1 MEETVMNNA
10 GFEVETPVTGDAE
23 QEISMAE
30 LLGEERQQEPAQTVN
45 GGGDG
50 QQQEAEPN
58 RQDEQAERNR
68 VYAGMERSL
77 RARYQR
83 EYDEKLRN
91 DPAYTFGSRMLQYI
105 AQSQGLSLE
114 DAANFANAQYIQ
126 AIAQSEGVSV
136 NVARQLYN
144 QHHQQPAQPQ
154 AFSPEARAQEI
165 RKEIAEMEMPEGFN
179 FDEAIKDENFAQM
192 LIDYPTSAAV
202 RIYHA
207 EKRAKEAP
215 AAVAEQ
221 IRARAAIPQPMK
233 PQQPVTPTQNYK
245 GMTDDQFF
253 EFDSQLE

>member
-10 GFEVETPVTGDAE
+10 GFEVETPEAGDASR
-23 QEISMAE
+23 EISMAE
-30 LLGEERQQEPAQTVN
+30 LLGEEQQQEPAQTVN
-45 GGGDG
+45 EGGDG

-68 VYAGMERSL
+68 VYAGMERSI

-83 EYDEKLRN
+83 EYEQKLQQ
-91 DPAYTFGSRMLQYI
+91 DPAYAFGNQMLQYI
-105 AQSQGLSLE
+105 AQSRGLSIE
-114 DAANFANAQYIQ
+114 DAAAFARAQYVQ
-126 AIAQSEGVSV
+126 AIAQAENVSP
-136 NVARQLYN
+136 NVAQMLFRP
-144 QHHQQPAQPQ
+144 QPAQPQPQ

-165 RKEIAEMEMPEGFN
+165 RDEIAAMQMPEGFS

-233 PQQPVTPTQNYK
+233 PQQPVTAK
-245 GMTDDQFF
+245 VDFRHMSDDDFF
-253 EFDSQLE
+253 AYDSQLE

>member
-30 LLGEERQQEPAQTVN
+30 LLGEERQQEPLQTVN
-45 GGGDG
+45 EGGDG
-50 QQQEAEPN
+50 QQQET
-58 RQDEQAERNR
+58 QHDQQAERNR

-83 EYDEKLRN
+83 EYDQKLQN
-91 DPAYTFGSRMLQYI
+91 DPAYAFGNQMLQYI
-105 AQSQGLSLE
+105 AQSRGLSIE
-114 DAANFANAQYIQ
+114 DAAAFARSQYVQ
-126 AIAQSEGVSV
+126 AIAQAEGVSP
-136 NVARQLYN
+136 NVAQMLFRQ
-144 QHHQQPAQPQ
+144 QTTQPKPQ

-165 RKEIAEMEMPEGFN
+165 RREIAEMEIPDGFN

-207 EKRAKEAP
+207 ERKAKEAP

-233 PQQPVTPTQNYK
+233 PQQPVTPTQNYR
-245 GMTDDQFF
+245 GMTDAQFF